1 MNGAV
6 PSVPPASLEVLDRA
20 TIHARREAIHAEL
33 LAALQAVER
42 YKGALAMLDDLLRL
56 ADPEATA

>member
-1 MNGAV
+1 MNGPTHVA
-6 PSVPPASLEVLDRA
+6 PAAERLDRTA
-20 TIHARREAIHAEL
+20 IQTRREAVHAEL

-42 YKGALAMLDDLLRL
+42 YKGALALLDDLLRL